1 MTETSSKTCPAC
13 FKDIDSRASRCPSC
27 AQRQSDVVGLYRDLP
42 GKAVGG
48 VCTAIALHFNWD
60 VTLMRIAFIASL
72 MFTGPLAL
80 WVYGAA
86 WLMTPFEQTGKA
98 PLARLMD
105 WLSKLFSPA
114 PQTGVERVD

>member
-1 MTETSSKTCPAC
+1 MTQTSSKTCPAC

-60 VTLMRIAFIASL
+60 VTLMRIAFITSL
-72 MFTGPLAL
+72 AFTGPLAL

-86 WLMTPFEQTGKA
+86 WLMAPFEQTGKA

-105 WLSKLFSPA
+105 WLSRLFA
-114 PQTGVERVD
+114 PQTGVARVD